1 LIISASRRTDI
12 PALYSDWLL
21 NRLRAGEALAPDR
34 FRPKRLYRI
43 DLRPESVDCLVF
55 WTKNPGPLMGKLSA
69 IEDLGHRYYLQYTLN
84 PYGPAFE
91 PGVPPAAE
99 RFSLMAA
106 LAKRLGP
113 KGVVWRYDPVIV
125 NSELTP
131 AWHARRYGEMAEKL
145 SGLVERS
152 VISFVDAYR
161 HQPVA
166 PPSDADRLAAAEAL
180 AVKARKAGLKI
191 SACAESPSLSAFG
204 IEPSSCVDASIVESL
219 SGRRPHVARDRG
231 QRPLCRCFESR
242 DLGAY
247 QSCVC
252 GCAYCY
258 ATTSKAKAVANHK
271 THDPLSPTLLGRP
284 AENAEIV
291 EAKGPKALA

>member
-1 LIISASRRTDI
+1 LIVSASRRTDI

-34 FRPKRLYRI
+34 FRPKRLYKI

-69 IEDLGHRYYLQYTLN
+69 IEDMGYRYYLQYTLN
-84 PYGPAFE
+84 PYGPDIE
-91 PGVPPAAE
+91 PGVPGASE
-99 RFSLMAA
+99 RLSLMAA

-113 KGVVWRYDPVIV
+113 KGVVWRYDPVIL

-131 AWHARRYGEMAEKL
+131 AWHARRYRETAEKL

-161 HQPVA
+161 HQPLGR
-166 PPSDADRLAAAEAL
+166 PPEALRLGAAEAL
-180 AVKARKAGLKI
+180 AAEARKAGLKI
-191 SACAESPSLSAFG
+191 TACAEEPSLAAFG
-204 IEPSSCVDASIVESL
+204 IEPSSCVDASIAESL
-219 SGRRPHVARDRG
+219 TGRRPAGARDRG

-242 DLGAY
+242 DVGAY

-252 GCAYCY
+252 GCVYCY
-258 ATTSKAKAVANHK
+258 ATTNQAKARANRLA
-271 THDPLSPTLLGRP
+271 HDPLSPTLLGRP
-284 AENAEIV
+284 AEDAEIA
-291 EAKGPKALA
+291 EAKGPKARA